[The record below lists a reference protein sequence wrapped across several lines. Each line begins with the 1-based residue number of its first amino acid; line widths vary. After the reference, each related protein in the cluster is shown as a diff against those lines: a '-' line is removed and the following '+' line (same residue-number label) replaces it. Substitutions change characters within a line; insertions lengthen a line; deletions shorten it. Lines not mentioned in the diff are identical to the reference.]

1 LRLLTRAGR
10 SDMPLEEPYQ
20 KLKNE
25 AAASRR
31 LRELY

>member
-1 LRLLTRAGR
+1 
-10 SDMPLEEPYQ
+10 MPLEEPYQ